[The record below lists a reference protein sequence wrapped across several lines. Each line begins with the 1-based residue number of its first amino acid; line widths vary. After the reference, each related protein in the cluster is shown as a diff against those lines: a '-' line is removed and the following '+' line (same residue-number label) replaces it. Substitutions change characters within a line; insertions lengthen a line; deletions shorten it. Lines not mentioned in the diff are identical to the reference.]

1 MPALSGMHVNAT
13 MATFSLPRGRTI
25 EVSATTNASLIQ
37 QVEIIGP
44 GVSHKW
50 EGAGEGNRIGDAVIS
65 FPPGEDE
72 VEIQAKVAYSDDGQ
86 IWNPS
91 HETVTEERENGEV
104 RVIGEDGRGA
114 LDANDLIVR
123 FRWVV

>member
-1 MPALSGMHVNAT
+1 

-25 EVSATTNASLIQ
+25 EVSATTNSTLIQ
-37 QVEIIGP
+37 QIEIIGP
-44 GVSHKW
+44 GVNHKW

-72 VEIQAKVAYSDDGQ
+72 VDIQAKVAYSEDGQ
-86 IWNPS
+86 TWNPS
-91 HETVTEERENGEV
+91 HETVTEERGNGEI

-114 LDANDLIVR
+114 LDANDLVVR